1 MTGSV
6 KTAERVLAAEAGAR
20 VGVRVRVAG
29 WVHARRDLGGVSFLV
44 VRDRSGIVQCVFE
57 KWKDPLPT
65 PESVVLVDGVIA
77 TAEQAPGGYE
87 VRAAAIEVLHQVPGA
102 TPIEVAKE
110 DRALPDTRLDH
121 RALSLR
127 GLEQRAILRIQAA
140 LVAGFRDALS
150 SLGFTEIFTPKIVAG
165 NAEGG
170 ANVFAIDYFDR
181 PASLTQSPQLYKQ
194 VMVGAFERVFET
206 GPVYRAEQHAT
217 SRHLNEYLSLDFEM
231 GFIESSEDVMD
242 TETGVLR
249 AMLAAVAE
257 RCPAELALLG
267 AGLPEVPA
275 RIPRLTLAAVVE
287 IVRDRYGFENRGDD
301 LDPEAERLLSRY
313 ALKELG
319 SEWLFVTEWPV
330 SVRPFYAY
338 RSAGGLTDSFDLL
351 FRGLEV
357 TTGGRREHDSARLRA
372 RLAERGL
379 PEAAFAGYLEAFDY
393 GLPPHG
399 GLAIGAERLT
409 ARLLDLPNI
418 RFARAF
424 PRDRNRLTP

>member
-6 KTAERVLAAEAGAR
+6 KSAERVLAAEAGAR

-29 WVHARRDLGGVSFLV
+29 WVHARRDLGGISFLV
-44 VRDRSGIVQCVFE
+44 IRDRSGIVQCVFE
-57 KWKDPLPT
+57 RRADALPA
-65 PESVVLVDGVIA
+65 PESVVTVEGAVA
-77 TAEQAPGGYE
+77 TAVQAPGGYE
-87 VRAAAIEVLHQVPGA
+87 VRADAIEVLYSVPGA

-127 GLEQRAILRIQAA
+127 GLEQRAILRVGAA
-140 LVAGFRDALS
+140 LVAGFRDALAG
-150 SLGFTEIFTPKIVAG
+150 LGFTEISTPKVVAG

-170 ANVFAIDYFDR
+170 ANVFAVDYFDR

-194 VMVGAFERVFET
+194 IMVGAYERVFET

-231 GFIESSEDVMD
+231 GFIESSEDVMN
-242 TETGVLR
+242 TETEVLR
-249 AMLAAVAE
+249 VMLATVAE
-257 RCPAELALLG
+257 RCRAELALLG
-267 AGLPEVPA
+267 ASLPPVPA
-275 RIPRLTLAAVVE
+275 RIPRLTLAAAVQT
-287 IVRDRYGFENRGDD
+287 IRDRYAFENRGDD

-313 ALKELG
+313 ALEALG
-319 SEWLFVTEWPV
+319 SEWLFVTEWPAGI
-330 SVRPFYAY
+330 RPFYAY
-338 RSAGGLTDSFDLL
+338 RTGDGLTDTFDLL

-357 TTGGRREHDSARLRA
+357 TTGGRREQDPARLRE

-409 ARLLDLPNI
+409 ARLLELANI
-418 RFARAF
+418 RLARAF